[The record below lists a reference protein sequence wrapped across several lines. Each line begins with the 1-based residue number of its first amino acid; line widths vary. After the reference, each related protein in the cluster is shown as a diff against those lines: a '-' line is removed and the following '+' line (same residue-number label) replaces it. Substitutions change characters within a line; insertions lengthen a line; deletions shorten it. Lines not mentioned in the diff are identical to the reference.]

1 MNLFDFDHPFFGP
14 LCIRALTVGVAAAW
28 GTFELLT
35 GAPFWGVLF
44 LGLAALAAH
53 GLFIR
58 FEPRRADVDEK
69 GME

>member
-1 MNLFDFDHPFFGP
+1 VNLIDFDHPFFRP
-14 LCIRALTVGVAAAW
+14 LWIRILTVGIAAAW

-58 FEPRRADVDEK
+58 FKPRWVERDEK